1 MKKNES
7 IEELEI
13 QYKKQRK
20 KGLLLSVIFLILSIF
35 FAIIAVITSKYKVFI
50 GVAIQLVAS
59 VALYI
64 INRN

>member
-13 QYKKQRK
+13 QYKKQRR

-35 FAIIAVITSKYKVFI
+35 YAVIAVITTKYKLFI
-50 GVAIQLVAS
+50 NVMIQLAIS
-59 VALYI
+59 AAFYI
-64 INRN
+64 ISRN